1 MKKILGLIVI
11 ILIAFIGWKGWDYYQ
26 STYVGK
32 DYYAVVKAPMPAET
46 DIKADNGEVLG
57 RGFKYNVDAY
67 AENGEKRQLD
77 FDVITSGD
85 SANGSAYPEGTILQL
100 KASEKRIIEKK
111 VITSDKVPSSVKE
124 KLGLS

>member
-1 MKKILGLIVI
+1 MLMLK
-11 ILIAFIGWKGWDYYQ
+11 
-26 STYVGK
+26 T
-32 DYYAVVKAPMPAET
+32 VK
-46 DIKADNGEVLG
+46 
-57 RGFKYNVDAY
+57 
-67 AENGEKRQLD
+67 KRQLD